1 MISKYFNPYTDFGF
15 KKLFGEEGSKDLLI
29 DFLNQLLPAHHQIA
43 QLSFK
48 NPENFSNTAEERKAI
63 FDIYC
68 ESASGERFIVEMQKA
83 KMHFFKDRSL
93 FYSTFPI
100 REQGQKGVWNFRL
113 LPVYFIAILDF
124 VYDEKEDERKFR
136 RDVCL
141 KDQDGDVF
149 YDKLHFKFLQM
160 PLFNKQEHELE
171 THFDKWVY
179 FLKHLED
186 FDHIPAILN
195 EPIFTKGF
203 EIASIAHLNADQY
216 DAYIK
221 SVLAYNEA
229 KAVLDTAYQEGKVE
243 GKNEGLIEG
252 KAEGLMEGKLK
263 GKIEGQLGEKFEVA
277 KSMLNKG
284 FDISLIADITKLS
297 EQDIKTLLLWL
308 VNTLILTRTSA
319 LKNSLVKKPVRIC

>member
-1 MISKYFNPYTDFGF
+1 MILASLTTKITKTMISKYFNPYTDFGF
-15 KKLFGEEGSKDLLI
+15 KKLFGEEGSKDLLL
-29 DFLNQLLPAHHQIA
+29 DFLNQLLPSHHQIKE
-43 QLSFK
+43 LSFK
-48 NPENFSNTAEERKAI
+48 NPENLAETIDERKAI

-68 ESASGERFIVEMQKA
+68 ESPTGEKFIVEMQKA

-93 FYSTFPI
+93 FYSTSPI
-100 REQGQKGVWNFRL
+100 RQQAQKGVWNFKL

-124 VYDEKEDERKFR
+124 KYDEKEEEQKFR

-195 EPIFTKGF
+195 EPIFQKGF
-203 EIASIAHLNADQY
+203 EIAEMSHLDSDQY
-216 DAYIK
+216 DAYLK
-221 SVLAYNEA
+221 SRISYNEE
-229 KAVLDTAYQEGKVE
+229 KAVLDTAFDDGKKEGIEEGK
-243 GKNEGLIEG
+243 I
-252 KAEGLMEGKLK
+252 K
-263 GKIEGQLGEKFEVA
+263 GKIEGEKAKAVDVA
-277 KSMLNKG
+277 KMMLEKG
-284 FDISLIADITKLS
+284 FDIDTIAEITKLQPA
-297 EQDIKTLLLWL
+297 EIE
-308 VNTLILTRTSA
+308 A
-319 LKNSLVKKPVRIC
+319 LK

>member
-124 VYDEKEDERKFR
+124 IYDEKEDERKFR

-160 PLFNKQEHELE
+160 PLFNKTENQLE

-186 FDHIPAILN
+186 MDHIPAILN
-195 EPIFTKGF
+195 EPVFQKGF
-203 EIASIAHLNADQY
+203 DIAEVSHLSSEQY
-216 DAYIK
+216 DDYLK
-221 SVLAYNEA
+221 SVLSYNEA
-229 KAVLDTAYQEGKVE
+229 KAVTDTAF
-243 GKNEGLIEG
+243 
-252 KAEGLMEGKLK
+252 AD
-263 GKIEGQLGEKFEVA
+263 GEKTKALEVA
-277 KSMLNKG
+277 KVLKAQG
-284 FDISLIADITKLS
+284 VELS
-297 EQDIKTLLLWL
+297 IIVLSTG
-308 VNTLILTRTSA
+308 LTAEAIEA
-319 LKNSLVKKPVRIC
+319 L

>member
-29 DFLNQLLPAHHQIA
+29 DFLNQLLPAHHQIG

-100 REQGQKGVWNFRL
+100 REQGQKGVWDFRL

-124 VYDEKEDERKFR
+124 IYDEKEDERKFR
-136 RDVCL
+136 RYVCL

-160 PLFNKQEHELE
+160 PLFNKTENQLE

-186 FDHIPAILN
+186 MDHIPAILN
-195 EPIFTKGF
+195 EPVFQKGF
-203 EIASIAHLNADQY
+203 DIAEVSHLSSEQY
-216 DAYIK
+216 DDYLK
-221 SVLAYNEA
+221 SVLSYNEA
-229 KAVLDTAYQEGKVE
+229 KAVTDTAF
-243 GKNEGLIEG
+243 
-252 KAEGLMEGKLK
+252 AD
-263 GKIEGQLGEKFEVA
+263 GEKAKALEVA
-277 KSMLNKG
+277 KVLKAQG
-284 FDISLIADITKLS
+284 VELS
-297 EQDIKTLLLWL
+297 IIVLSTG
-308 VNTLILTRTSA
+308 LTDEAIEA
-319 LKNSLVKKPVRIC
+319 L

>member
-29 DFLNQLLPAHHQIA
+29 DFLNQLLPEHHQIA

-68 ESASGERFIVEMQKA
+68 ESVSGERFIVEMQKA

-100 REQGQKGVWNFRL
+100 REQGRKGVWNFRL

-160 PLFNKQEHELE
+160 PLFNKKEHELE

-186 FDHIPAILN
+186 TDHIPAILN
-195 EPIFTKGF
+195 EPVFQKGF
-203 EIASIAHLNADQY
+203 DIAEVSHLSSEQY
-216 DAYIK
+216 DDYLK
-221 SVLAYNEA
+221 SVLIYNEA
-229 KAVLDTAYQEGKVE
+229 KAVTDTAFADGEKVKALE
-243 GKNEGLIEG
+243 VARTML
-252 KAEGLMEGKLK
+252 AEG
-263 GKIEGQLGEKFEVA
+263 FEIATVA
-277 KSMLNKG
+277 R
-284 FDISLIADITKLS
+284 ITKLT
-297 EQDIKTLLLWL
+297 EAEIKT
-308 VNTLILTRTSA
+308 I
-319 LKNSLVKKPVRIC
+319 

>member
-15 KKLFGEEGSKDLLI
+15 KKLFGEEASKDLLI
-29 DFLNQLLPAHHQIA
+29 DFLNQLLPSQHQIV
-43 QLSFK
+43 QLNFK
-48 NPENFSNTAEERKAI
+48 NPENLPETTDERRSI

-68 ESASGERFIVEMQKA
+68 ESVTGERFIVEMQKA
-83 KMHFFKDRSL
+83 KIHFFKERSL

-100 REQGQKGVWNFRL
+100 REQSHQGLWDFHL

-124 VYDEKEDERKFR
+124 KYDEKEDERKFR

-186 FDHIPAILN
+186 FDHIPTILN

-203 EIASIAHLNADQY
+203 EIASVAHLNADQY

-221 SVLAYNEA
+221 SVL
-229 KAVLDTAYQEGKVE
+229 
-243 GKNEGLIEG
+243 
-252 KAEGLMEGKLK
+252 
-263 GKIEGQLGEKFEVA
+263 
-277 KSMLNKG
+277 S
-284 FDISLIADITKLS
+284 
-297 EQDIKTLLLWL
+297 
-308 VNTLILTRTSA
+308 
-319 LKNSLVKKPVRIC
+319 

>member
-68 ESASGERFIVEMQKA
+68 ESVSGERFIVEMQKA

-124 VYDEKEDERKFR
+124 IYDEKEDERKFR

-160 PLFNKQEHELE
+160 PLFNKTENQLE

-186 FDHIPAILN
+186 MDHIPAILN
-195 EPIFTKGF
+195 EPVFQKGF
-203 EIASIAHLNADQY
+203 DIAEVSHLSSEQY
-216 DAYIK
+216 DDYLK
-221 SVLAYNEA
+221 SVLSYNEA
-229 KAVLDTAYQEGKVE
+229 KAVTDTAFADGKRD
-243 GKNEGLIEG
+243 
-252 KAEGLMEGKLK
+252 
-263 GKIEGQLGEKFEVA
+263 EKFQTA
-277 KSMLNKG
+277 RAMLAKG
-284 FDISLIADITKLS
+284 FDVGTIAEITKLT
-297 EQDIKTLLLWL
+297 EEEIK
-308 VNTLILTRTSA
+308 NA
-319 LKNSLVKKPVRIC
+319 

>member
-68 ESASGERFIVEMQKA
+68 ESVSGERFIVEMQKA

-160 PLFNKQEHELE
+160 PLFNKTENQLE

-186 FDHIPAILN
+186 MDHIPAILN
-195 EPIFTKGF
+195 EPVFQKGF
-203 EIASIAHLNADQY
+203 DIAEVSHLSSEQY
-216 DAYIK
+216 DDYLK
-221 SVLAYNEA
+221 SVLSYNEA
-229 KAVLDTAYQEGKVE
+229 KAVTDTAF
-243 GKNEGLIEG
+243 
-252 KAEGLMEGKLK
+252 AD
-263 GKIEGQLGEKFEVA
+263 GEKAKALEVA
-277 KSMLNKG
+277 KTMLAKG
-284 FDISLIADITKLS
+284 FDAEMVAEITGLPLK
-297 EQDIKTLLLWL
+297 EIH
-308 VNTLILTRTSA
+308 A
-319 LKNSLVKKPVRIC
+319 L

>member
-29 DFLNQLLPAHHQIA
+29 DFLNQLLPLQHQIA

-48 NPENFSNTAEERKAI
+48 NPENMADTEEERKSI

-68 ESASGERFIVEMQKA
+68 ESTNGERFIVEMQKA

-93 FYSTFPI
+93 FYSTFPV
-100 REQGQKGVWNFRL
+100 REQSKKGAWDFRL
-113 LPVYFIAILDF
+113 VPVYFIAILDF
-124 VYDEKEDERKFR
+124 TYDEKEDERKFR

-195 EPIFTKGF
+195 EPIFQKGF
-203 EIASIAHLNADQY
+203 EIAEVSHLSSDQY
-216 DAYIK
+216 DVYLK
-221 SVLAYNEA
+221 SVLSYNEA
-229 KAVLDTAYQEGKVE
+229 KAVTDTAFQDGERA
-243 GKNEGLIEG
+243 
-252 KAEGLMEGKLK
+252 KA
-263 GKIEGQLGEKFEVA
+263 IDVA
-277 KSMLNKG
+277 KSMLAEH
-284 FDISLIADITKLS
+284 FDVETIARISKLS
-297 EQDIKTLLLWL
+297 VFEIEA
-308 VNTLILTRTSA
+308 LTKVIA
-319 LKNSLVKKPVRIC
+319 

>member
-160 PLFNKQEHELE
+160 PLFNKTENELE

-186 FDHIPAILN
+186 MDHIPAILN
-195 EPIFTKGF
+195 EPVFQKGF
-203 EIASIAHLNADQY
+203 DIAEVSHLSSEQY
-216 DAYIK
+216 DDYLK
-221 SVLAYNEA
+221 SVLSYNEA
-229 KAVLDTAYQEGKVE
+229 KAVTDTAFADGKRD
-243 GKNEGLIEG
+243 
-252 KAEGLMEGKLK
+252 
-263 GKIEGQLGEKFEVA
+263 VA
-277 KSMLNKG
+277 RSMLEEG
-284 FDISLIADITKLS
+284 FDISTIARLTKLTV
-297 EQDIKTLLLWL
+297 EEI
-308 VNTLILTRTSA
+308 NA
-319 LKNSLVKKPVRIC
+319 L